1 MLTNRFPHVCTIY
14 TGALGQA
21 EKHVLI
27 YLGSELISRDGNC
40 VMKKHNSG
48 WPSVILLLICLEK
61 KYHLHGCSFDRDHLQ
76 GISVFQKLFS
86 VLMRKKI

>member
-1 MLTNRFPHVCTIY
+1 MLTNRFAHVCTIY

-21 EKHVLI
+21 EKHARI

-40 VMKKHNSG
+40 VMKNHNSG

-61 KYHLHGCSFDRDHLQ
+61 NVIFMAAHL
-76 GISVFQKLFS
+76 SVTIYKELVGFKS
-86 VLMRKKI
+86 IYSMC